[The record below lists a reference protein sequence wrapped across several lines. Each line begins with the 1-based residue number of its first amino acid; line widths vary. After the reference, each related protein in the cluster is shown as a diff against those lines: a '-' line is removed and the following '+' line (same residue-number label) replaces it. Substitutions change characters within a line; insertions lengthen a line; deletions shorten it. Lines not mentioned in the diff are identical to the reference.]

1 MCPAGGIDGSTL
13 SASGAAKTSCKPG
26 SSTAVAIHSSP
37 CLSDFCKV
45 VARGLLGGMND
56 KTQPPSV
63 AYLHPSLWLQQMQPT
78 LLPMATCIGVSTGYA
93 SAVAATE
100 AVEAVVKPWHCP
112 ARTALRTCVSFL
124 VTTRAG
130 AAGTGEL
137 QANLSQR
144 AEHDNLIG
152 QLCLASCLDLSE
164 HCKHGGSHPLQQNSE
179 SPPAPGGRR

>member
-63 AYLHPSLWLQQMQPT
+63 AYLHPSLWLQQVQPT

-124 VTTRAG
+124 VTTRAAG
-130 AAGTGEL
+130 PGSCRCCRNWRIAGKLVTASRARQSDRSPVLGIMLGSLRALQTRRKPSVAAE
-137 QANLSQR
+137 Q
-144 AEHDNLIG
+144 
-152 QLCLASCLDLSE
+152 
-164 HCKHGGSHPLQQNSE
+164 
-179 SPPAPGGRR
+179 

>member
-1 MCPAGGIDGSTL
+1 MKLREWLPAGTE
-13 SASGAAKTSCKPG
+13 C
-26 SSTAVAIHSSP
+26 TAVAIHSSP

-45 VARGLLGGMND
+45 VARGLLGGTND

-124 VTTRAG
+124 VTTRA
-130 AAGTGEL
+130 AGPGSCRCCRNWRIAGKLVT
-137 QANLSQR
+137 
-144 AEHDNLIG
+144 
-152 QLCLASCLDLSE
+152 ASSAQQSDRSPASVPKL
-164 HCKHGGSHPLQQNSE
+164 GSHQVLKGQRTNVALACVLAKMR
-179 SPPAPGGRR
+179 SPSDAAF